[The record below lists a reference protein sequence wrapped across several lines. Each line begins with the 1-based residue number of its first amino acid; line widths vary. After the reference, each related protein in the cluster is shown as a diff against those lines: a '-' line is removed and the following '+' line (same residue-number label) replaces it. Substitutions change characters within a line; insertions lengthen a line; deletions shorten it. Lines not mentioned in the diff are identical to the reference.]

1 MTGKSGYF
9 DLTSGFFTVRTYWS
23 ETYEIDTN
31 ASVVQVDK
39 LQVKTSYLGNEYPSG
54 SIKIDG
60 HTAVTFDGYR
70 GTHSF
75 YVGSAGT
82 WVNVGGSPAAPWKI
96 SGIVHEA
103 DGTKSVTIAVSLSG
117 TGMGS
122 GWSVSGSKTV
132 DLTAIPRASVPTL
145 SAASPNVGDTVTLN
159 TNRKVGSYTHDITY
173 SVAGR
178 SGSIGTNVGESVE
191 WTIPMSL
198 AGAIAGVSDTLT
210 IHTVTRNNG
219 TQIGSSDISVTLRV
233 PENDTTKPAINSV
246 ILAPQHELPAK
257 FSGVYVQGRSA
268 VKAQVDATGNYSA
281 IEEYSLYA
289 LGNTYT
295 GNPAVTNAL
304 SITGAVTV
312 KSTVTDKRGF
322 TRSVT
327 NEVLYYPYTPPSAA
341 PPDGQSQITCKR
353 CRADGSIDTGGT
365 YLKIE
370 AGKKFSPVN
379 GINQCE
385 LRYRYAAAGGNFSP
399 WVTLLEKGSASNS
412 IQTVLGGVVDSV
424 VTAYTVEIGV
434 VDDIGSEKSVTFPIG
449 TAGAV
454 WHAAEGGNALGIG
467 GYAQRDGVD
476 CQWNVHMNGKKLTGL
491 PAPSDTGDAVPKGYV
506 DREIKIYITVDGAGA
521 HNSIYRGKYLGSTVT
536 DEQWAAIQSGTFE
549 DLYIGDYWI
558 IGGVTYR
565 IAAFDY
571 YYNTGDINCATH
583 HVTLV
588 PDSIMYYYLMNNS
601 DVTTGGYVGSK
612 MYTTGLADAKTTISN
627 AFGSSHILTHR
638 QYLCNAV
645 SNGKPSGGS
654 WYDSTV
660 ELMTEQNMYGGKVL
674 GAGNDGSTVPELYT
688 VDKSQYPLF
697 AFRPDLI
704 SNINWFW
711 LRDVVSASFF
721 AYVFDGLAYFNYA
734 SVWAG
739 VRPAF
744 SICA

>member
-60 HTAVTFDGYR
+60 KTAVTFDGYR

-117 TGMGS
+117 TSMGS

-173 SVAGR
+173 SVAGK
-178 SGSIGTNVGESVE
+178 SGTIGTNVGASVE

-198 AGAIAGVSDTLT
+198 ASAIAGVSDTLT

-219 TQIGSSDISVTLRV
+219 VQIGSSDISVTLRV

-246 ILAPQHELPAK
+246 ILTPQHDLPAK

-268 VKAQVDATGNYSA
+268 VKAQVDATGTYSA
-281 IEEYSLYA
+281 IEKYSLYA

-327 NEVLYYPYTPPSAA
+327 NEVLYYPYTTPSAA
-341 PPDGQSQITCKR
+341 PPEGQSQITCKR
-353 CRADGSIDTGGT
+353 CMADGSIDTGGT

-370 AGKKFSPVN
+370 AGKKFSQVN

-467 GYAQRDGVD
+467 GYAQREGVD

-491 PAPSDTGDAVPKGYV
+491 PSPADSSDAVPKSYV
-506 DREIKIYITVDGAGA
+506 DTLVNLIYPVGSIYISASSTSPATLFGGTWEQIKDRFLLAAGSSYAAGA
-521 HNSIYRGKYLGSTVT
+521 TGGEASHTLTVSEIPLHDHEETSLATGYRGWAETQIKAFSTHIPYNSEHYTATVKSVK
-536 DEQWAAIQSGTFE
+536 AATVSANAK
-549 DLYIGDYWI
+549 
-558 IGGVTYR
+558 TY
-565 IAAFDY
+565 
-571 YYNTGDINCATH
+571 G
-583 HVTLV
+583 
-588 PDSIMYYYLMNNS
+588 
-601 DVTTGGYVGSK
+601 TGGGAAHNNMPPYLAVYVWK
-612 MYTTGLADAKTTISN
+612 RTG
-627 AFGSSHILTHR
+627 
-638 QYLCNAV
+638 
-645 SNGKPSGGS
+645 
-654 WYDSTV
+654 
-660 ELMTEQNMYGGKVL
+660 
-674 GAGNDGSTVPELYT
+674 
-688 VDKSQYPLF
+688 
-697 AFRPDLI
+697 
-704 SNINWFW
+704 
-711 LRDVVSASFF
+711 
-721 AYVFDGLAYFNYA
+721 
-734 SVWAG
+734 
-739 VRPAF
+739 
-744 SICA
+744 